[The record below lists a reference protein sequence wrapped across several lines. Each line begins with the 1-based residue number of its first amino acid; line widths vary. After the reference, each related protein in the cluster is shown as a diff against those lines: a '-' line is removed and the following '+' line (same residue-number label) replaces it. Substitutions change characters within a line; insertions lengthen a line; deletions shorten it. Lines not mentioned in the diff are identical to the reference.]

1 MKSKY
6 AIIGVVLVLLAF
18 GGWFLFTYN
27 SLVAAGEEADA
38 QWYQVENQYQ
48 RRADLIPNLVET
60 VKGYARQEER
70 ILTEVT
76 KYRSQWAAAK
86 TQEDKIEAAK
96 GMDSAISRLL
106 VVVENYPQLKSN
118 ENFLALQAQLEGT
131 ENRIAVERMR
141 YNEKVREY
149 NKKIKRMPTS
159 VVANAYGF
167 VEKPYFEAE
176 RGAEEAP
183 EVGFGDSG
191 TPSATPLT
199 TPAPTP
205 VATVSAPSANVELYA
220 DRTDVDV
227 GEDIILKL
235 SAVNLITNPQMTV
248 QVILSN
254 LSGMSV
260 TSAEFVTSGAGQY
273 TSTFKLEP
281 GGLKNIDVRVKTN
294 QPGKYIIKGRIVY
307 YFGDDLSTQKDYS
320 TELSI
325 IVRQPMR
332 PGG

>member
-1 MKSKY
+1 MSLKGALLAS
-6 AIIGVVLVLLAF
+6 VVLVLLF
-18 GGWFLFTYN
+18 GGWFLITYN
-27 SLVAAGEEADA
+27 GLISAEESVDA

-70 ILTEVT
+70 VLTEVT

-96 GMDSAISRLL
+96 GMDSALSRLL
-106 VVVENYPQLKSN
+106 VVAENYPQLKSN

-141 YNEKVREY
+141 YNEKVRDY
-149 NKKIKRMPTS
+149 NKNIKRMPAS
-159 VVANAYGF
+159 VVANTYGF
-167 VEKPYFEAE
+167 DEKPYFEAE

-183 EVGFGDSG
+183 EVKFGDSATPST
-191 TPSATPLT
+191 TPSAALTP
-199 TPAPTP
+199 TPAK
-205 VATVSAPSANVELYA
+205 TVSEPSASVELYG

-235 SAVNLITNPQMTV
+235 SAVNLITKPQMTV

-260 TSAEFVTSGAGQY
+260 TSIEFITSGAGQY
-273 TSTFKLEP
+273 TSTFKLDP
-281 GGLKNIDVRVKTN
+281 GSGKDIEIRIQTN
-294 QPGKYIIKGRIVY
+294 QAGDFKVRGRIVY
-307 YFGDDLSTQKDYS
+307 YFGSNQSTAEDH
-320 TELSI
+320 TLELPI
-325 IVRQPMR
+325 KVRSARKPI
-332 PGG
+332 G